1 MRVHFRDVR
10 SRTLSLWHVA
20 CPTSAGFSFLALLL
34 ILHASYGLASGADS
48 LTAEEVIRT
57 LVKANAA
64 KDMATMSRLMAHDE
78 DTINYT
84 IGGRKYVGWRDF
96 ANDMQHEFDSV
107 TRLDI
112 PIKELKVWTSGDMAW
127 FAMELDYIRHL
138 ESARAGNHMIL
149 PLRETG
155 VLEKRNGA
163 WVLVAWHESLRSPT
177 LIVAAA
183 SDEVDTQGPQVDPS
197 SQEEAAA
204 NLSGEWEIQEE
215 DRSYKATLDAKGNGA
230 YTWQGG
236 TITTTKFSDR
246 QWEGTWHQPG
256 NDREGGFEVLLSE
269 DGAQAKGVW
278 WYTRVGDKSNIP
290 PRRWGGSY
298 SWIRLTPVPSGR

>member
-1 MRVHFRDVR
+1 
-10 SRTLSLWHVA
+10 
-20 CPTSAGFSFLALLL
+20 
-34 ILHASYGLASGADS
+34 
-48 LTAEEVIRT
+48 
-57 LVKANAA
+57 VKANAA

-78 DTINYT
+78 DAISYT

-96 ANDMQHEFDSV
+96 AADMQQEFDSV

-112 PIKELKVWTSGDMAW
+112 PIKELKVWTRGDMAW

-138 ESARAGNHMIL
+138 DSDQVGKPMIL

-155 VLEKRNGA
+155 VLEKRNGT
-163 WVLVAWHESLRSPT
+163 WILVAWHESSRSST
-177 LIVAAA
+177 LSMAAT
-183 SDEVDTQGPQVDPS
+183 SDEIGTQGQRVDLPS
-197 SQEEAAA
+197 GEVATA
-204 NLSGEWEIQEE
+204 NLGGEWEIQEE

-278 WYTRVGDKSNIP
+278 WYTRVGDKANIP

-298 SWIRLTPVPSGR
+298 SWTRLTPVPSGR